1 MSIETADS
9 TTRGGVEASVAGL
22 VDLGLRAPRFDG
34 PPPGR
39 FSSAL
44 VGPYLSA
51 FRGGGIEFDEVRG
64 YQAGDDVRSIDW
76 RVTARTGRPHSRVF
90 REERERPLWLFVD
103 LGAAMH
109 FGTHRAFK
117 SVTAAETAAL
127 ISRWGLDAGDRVG
140 GFVRDP
146 GGASVHPPRRGERAY
161 LGFLDAVAKG
171 TAMEAREDASSFD
184 ATLAPLAATVRRGS
198 RVVVVSDFADL
209 TEEGKHHLSDLAG
222 RCDLTLVLVYDVLE
236 AVAPPPGE
244 YRVSDG
250 AEVQTIRIPGGDAR
264 DHYRQSFEARVEE
277 LKRYCRAHRTE
288 LVAIGTHRDP
298 VEVLPAALHLG
309 HGRLCR

>member
-1 MSIETADS
+1 MTIETGAS
-9 TTRGGVEASVAGL
+9 PTRGGVESSVAGL

-34 PPPGR
+34 PAPGR
-39 FSSAL
+39 FASAL

-64 YQAGDDVRSIDW
+64 YQPGDDVRSIDW

-109 FGTHRAFK
+109 FGTRRAFK
-117 SVTAAETAAL
+117 SVTAAEIAAL

-146 GGASVHPPRRGERAY
+146 DGASVHPPRRGEKAY
-161 LGFLDAVAKG
+161 LGFLGAVAKG
-171 TAMEAREDASSFD
+171 TAVETREDASSFD

-198 RVVVVSDFADL
+198 RVVVVSDFAGL
-209 TEEGKHHLSDLAG
+209 GEEGKRHLTELAR

-250 AEVQTIRIPGGDAR
+250 EETRTIRVAGDEAR
-264 DHYRQSFEARVEE
+264 DRYRETFEGRVEE
-277 LKRYCRAHRTE
+277 LKRFCRAHRTE
-288 LVAIGTHRDP
+288 LVAVGTHRDP
-298 VEVLPAALHLG
+298 VDILPAALHLG
-309 HGRLCR
+309 QGRLSR